1 MAELRKGNSRMV
13 GHESFTQPVVGLAT
27 CKGVRKFEGV
37 LLERV
42 KWFGGGGAERGN
54 DEEEGAEK
62 QDSHRTF
69 LWVREGG
76 FKWEIFDYRKKESSV
91 APNAVSLDLT
101 CHRQL
106 TAMVEVSL

>member
-27 CKGVRKFEGV
+27 CKGVRKFE
-37 LLERV
+37 
-42 KWFGGGGAERGN
+42 
-54 DEEEGAEK
+54 EEEGAEK
-62 QDSHRTF
+62 QDSHQTF

-76 FKWEIFDYRKKESSV
+76 FEWEIFDYRKKESSV